1 MASRNMGEAGRSGKP
16 LANAESRNPSA
27 QAPVNWLMRLARL
40 SFLFLQISSVVA
52 AQETDP
58 LRRIRDFRLAGNL
71 AQARELADQRLAGDS
86 LDPSLAVH
94 LHLELARIHD
104 RIGLHQNTRPVAAAM
119 EHVRAA
125 AAAVRKPNPP
135 LEAAIELARAEYLY
149 RTELGKREFPGAT
162 ASARRAVAAYQRL
175 GDRHGEA
182 EAVHLL
188 GLISLQ
194 RGDLKAA
201 RQVLDRSLALDS
213 AAGARAEFQGEYERH
228 IGYVA
233 LFEGDTA
240 AAIPHLERSLAL
252 RRQVGAIDA
261 SLFAATTL
269 AGALVDQGRL
279 EDARP
284 HVLYAMTVAAGLDSP
299 YGRAQLAL
307 VVAKLYRLAGERDA
321 ARIAF
326 ETALKVAESV
336 GAQGLARAARSGIAD
351 LAE

>member
-1 MASRNMGEAGRSGKP
+1 
-16 LANAESRNPSA
+16 
-27 QAPVNWLMRLARL
+27 MRLARL
-40 SFLFLQISSVVA
+40 SFLLLQVSSGVA

-58 LRRIRDFRLAGNL
+58 LRRIRELRLAGDL
-71 AQARELADQRLAGDS
+71 AQARESAEQRLAGDS
-86 LDPSLAVH
+86 LNTSLIVH
-94 LHLELARIHD
+94 LRLELARIHD
-104 RIGLHQNTRPVAAAM
+104 RIGLHKNTRPVAAAM
-119 EHVRAA
+119 EQVKAA
-125 AAAVRKPNPP
+125 AAAVRKPDPR
-135 LEAAIELARAEYLY
+135 LDTAIELATAEYLY
-149 RTELGKREFPGAT
+149 RAELGKREFPDAT

-201 RQVLDRSLALDS
+201 RRVFDRSLALDS

-228 IGYVA
+228 IGFVA
-233 LFEGDTA
+233 LFAGDTA
-240 AAIPHLERSLAL
+240 RAIPHLERSLAL

-261 SLFAATTL
+261 SLFAATAL

-279 EDARP
+279 EAARP
-284 HVLYAMTVAAGLDSP
+284 HVLYAMTVAARLDSP
-299 YGRAQLAL
+299 YGLAQVAL
-307 VVAKLYRLAGERDA
+307 IVGRLHRRAGEPDA

-326 ETALKVAESV
+326 ETALKAAESI
-336 GAQGLARAARSGIAD
+336 GAQGLARAAKGGIGE